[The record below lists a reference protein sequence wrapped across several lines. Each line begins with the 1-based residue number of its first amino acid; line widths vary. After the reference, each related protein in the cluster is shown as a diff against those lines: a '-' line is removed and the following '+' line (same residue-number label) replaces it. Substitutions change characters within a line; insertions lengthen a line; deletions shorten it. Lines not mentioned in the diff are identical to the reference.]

1 MEDRSSTLLVID
13 AEILQAELGSS
24 DPDLVI
30 EELREYADAALERR
44 SPNVPNP
51 TGVVIAGSYKLQ

>member
-1 MEDRSSTLLVID
+1 MEDQKTTLLIVD
-13 AEILQAELGSS
+13 AEVLQAELNST

-44 SPNVPNP
+44 KPDVPNP
-51 TGVVIAGSYKLQ
+51 TGVVIAGSYKLR